1 MSVADH
7 TSVSVTLCTYQGERY
22 LQAQLDSLLV
32 QSRLPDEIVIFD
44 DASID
49 ATWSLLQDFQRQAT
63 ARGIR
68 VRAQANATNVG
79 YVANFQQ
86 ALNAATG
93 DLLFLCD
100 QDDVW
105 HSDKIE
111 RFVQEFQR
119 RGDLLMLH
127 SDARLVDAQGAS
139 LGDNLLDTLEVTS
152 KELETVHVGRA
163 FDVLLRR
170 NIVTGATMAVRR
182 RVIERGFNVPPGW
195 IHDEWLAMTA
205 AAQGRIDCLEAQ
217 TIDYRQH
224 DRNQIGVR
232 RQGYFERLFTDGTVH
247 GELMVRMRDRIQTLL
262 DLAEEGAFPLNGHD
276 LESVRERL
284 IHARLRANPPR
295 NVMARIAAV
304 RREYA
309 TGRYVRFSNGP
320 RSAISDLV
328 RRRP

>member
-63 ARGIR
+63 ARGVR

-105 HSDKIE
+105 HPDKIE

-284 IHARLRANPPR
+284 IHAWLRANPPR
-295 NVMARIAAV
+295 NLMARIAAV